1 MISILIPTR
10 NFNCS
15 KLIEALHGQGKALG
29 CPYEILIAED
39 GTEKSNL
46 RLNSIADT
54 LTNCRRIVKETNIGR
69 AAIRNLL
76 AAEAQYP
83 GLIFIDC
90 DAVVEKD
97 DFLQAYAT
105 GLQKHKVICGGL
117 YHPQEIPNE
126 HCTLR
131 YRYEKEADK
140 TRDAV
145 TRSKAP
151 YDRFTSFNFAI
162 DKALFNSILFDT
174 SITRYGY
181 EDVLFGKELE
191 KQHIEILHIENR
203 LMHCGLEDNAVFLE
217 KTEQALATL
226 AEIKEKIDSTPLLY
240 TVKKLKRYH
249 LTGLF
254 MGYWKCNKE
263 RLRKNLLGDTP
274 SLLKFKIY
282 KLGYY
287 ISLSRQL

>member
-76 AAEAQYP
+76 AAEAQYQ

-97 DFLQAYAT
+97 DFLQTYAT

-240 TVKKLKRYH
+240 TVKKLNRYH
-249 LTGLF
+249 LTGFF
-254 MGYWKCNKE
+254 MGYWKCNRE

-287 ISLSRQL
+287 ISLSRQ

>member
-1 MISILIPTR
+1 MLSILIPVK

-15 KLIEALHGQGKALG
+15 KLIEALHKQGKALG
-29 CPYEILIAED
+29 YPYEILIAED
-39 GTEKSNL
+39 GTDKSKL
-46 RLNSIADT
+46 HLNDIADT

-76 AAEAQYP
+76 ATEAQYP
-83 GLIFIDC
+83 NLIFIDC
-90 DAVVEKD
+90 DAVVETN
-97 DFLQAYAT
+97 DFLKTYA
-105 GLQKHKVICGGL
+105 GALKEHKVVCGGL
-117 YHPQEIPNE
+117 YHPDTIPNR

-131 YRYEKEADK
+131 YKYEKEADRR
-140 TRDAV
+140 RDAL

-151 YDRFTSFNFAI
+151 YDRFTTFNFAI
-162 DKALFNSILFDT
+162 DRALFISILFDT

-191 KQHIEILHIENR
+191 KRNIEILHIENR
-203 LMHCGLEDNAVFLE
+203 LLHSGLEENATFLE

-226 AEIKEKIDSTPLLY
+226 AEIREKIGSTPLLD
-240 TVKKLKRYH
+240 TVNRLNRYH

-254 MGYWKCNKE
+254 MSYWKHNRE
-263 RLRKNLLGDTP
+263 RLKKNLLGESP

-287 ISLSRQL
+287 ITLSRQ